1 MFLQRQSPT
10 LVLLTLSLF
19 FGLVGVGAVK
29 AQSEMPP
36 ARFDLVDLSAIDGA
50 TSVASILQCRKGFMW
65 FATNRGL
72 IRFDGVRTLVFRHD
86 PENPNSLPS
95 DRLWRLFEDRDGV
108 IWIGSDR
115 GLARFDPI
123 YENIESIPLDSANPE
138 SFVNSHVISLGQDQQ
153 GNIWAG
159 TVRNGAFRLDPNTL
173 VSQHFLHQASNDR
186 SLPIGRIENIALGPH
201 GRLWFATG
209 TGLVRFE
216 ESTAGFERIL
226 SADGDSYEL
235 THGAIR
241 QLYFDSKG
249 RLWLGFSSGLAYC
262 DPQQPQL
269 RWWMPKENGHP
280 GIKGHVYDIT
290 EDHFGRLWV
299 ARYHGDVVLLD
310 QDRKYLGSYDRQ
322 FGNDA
327 NSLGGALDCLFTDRD
342 GGLWVGTFKNGVYH
356 YQPEVDLAQ
365 SFYRYR
371 LDYEAFS
378 PGLVHGV
385 LEEADGSILM
395 CGQSGVRRLHPD
407 GRLEDLPLP
416 VDSGMG
422 MSLNIW
428 QMEFGQNGTVWAS
441 TTFGLMH
448 LMEDGRTWRVIEG
461 QHGQNRLFEG
471 KRIDALAWQEG
482 VGLWV
487 GTVRGVYL
495 YQPESQQSTRFFA
508 DTDGGDALHNQRV
521 REILVNEAGELW
533 IATHE
538 RLHQATAKGKI
549 LRSFSFPGTDS
560 VEPWNVT
567 TMTLDA
573 AGALW
578 TIDDS
583 GVSVLDPDADSF
595 EHIPSPGVDRSWRG
609 DSILAAAD
617 GSMLVGFARGIKR
630 LPPGE
635 RRFDDRMMRL
645 HSGLFGSIS
654 RYPWQR
660 ANGEVLYPGQAGL
673 FVLRSLDFPEAAPP
687 PKIVITDVQLFH
699 ETLGGAALRAP
710 LEFAYDQ
717 NHVSFSFA
725 ALQFARPHLNR
736 YQVRLEGFEEEWRG
750 LGAAT
755 EVSYPN
761 LPQGDYVFHVRGS
774 GPNGR
779 WSAEST
785 AMAFHIQTPY
795 WLTWWFRIGTLVVV
809 FGGAYLVHKIRL
821 RNVHQR
827 NQHLEELHRE
837 ALRETAERKRIQ
849 ENLAITMDSIADGV
863 VSIGEDYRI
872 RSMNPVAA
880 QLLGRP
886 LEELEGCPIQDAC
899 TFLSIPSGEPLL
911 EAMLSRTGPREPLAL
926 PERGL
931 LRNDH
936 GQDYQVAIS
945 AAPILHP
952 SGERLGTVLV
962 FRDITER
969 IALEAQLV
977 QAQKMESLGRLA
989 GGIAHDFNNMLTS
1002 IQGFADLLRE
1012 ELDTPTPNVEKS
1024 ERYLSAVIQSTSRG
1038 TDLIGQ
1044 LLTFSRQDASKTE
1057 ILDMHE
1063 ILTGVAQVLQRT
1075 LHPGILIK
1083 QKFDAS
1089 QSSVRGNQG
1098 TLESVF
1104 LNLGINAGD
1113 VMPKGGSLRFQTSLT
1128 SFPTA
1133 TPIGSD
1139 GLDAGDYLEV
1149 KVSDTGGG
1157 MDESLR
1163 ERIFE
1168 PFFTTKEVGHGT
1180 GLGLST
1186 ALSTVRSLGGTI
1198 AVHSEVGR
1206 GTTMRVLLPLATDE
1220 SPSTHEEAAPKA
1232 ANGDG
1237 TVLLIEDDDAVM
1249 DLCQGYLDSLGYQ
1262 ILAAADGEKG
1272 LELFE
1277 QHRSR
1282 IDVVVLDYLMPGKNG
1297 EQVLEA
1303 IRDSGSAVPVLM
1315 MTGFSMGVTASEL
1328 RDRGA
1333 DAVLD
1338 KPFLPADLSERV
1350 ASLLRPKE
1358 PTQ

>member
-1 MFLQRQSPT
+1 M
-10 LVLLTLSLF
+10 
-19 FGLVGVGAVK
+19 GAIPLR

-36 ARFDLVDLSAIDGA
+36 ARFEFVDLSTIEGA
-50 TSVASILQCRKGFMW
+50 TSVASVLQCRKGFMW

-86 PENPNSLPS
+86 PEDPHSLPS
-95 DRLWRLFEDRDGV
+95 DRLWRLFEDRDGA
-108 IWIGSDR
+108 IWVGTDR
-115 GLARFDPI
+115 GLARFNADH
-123 YENIESIPLDSANPE
+123 ESVERIPLDSANPE
-138 SFVNSHVISLGQDQQ
+138 SFANSHVIALGQDQA
-153 GNIWAG
+153 GKIWAG
-159 TVRNGAFRLDPNTL
+159 TVRDGAFRIDPNHRTSQRYQH
-173 VSQHFLHQASNDR
+173 VSATEG
-186 SLPIGRIENIALGPH
+186 SLPYGRIENFALGPQ
-201 GRLWFATG
+201 GRLWVATG
-209 TGLVRFE
+209 TGLVRFQE
-216 ESTAGFERIL
+216 DTNNFERIFA
-226 SADGDSYEL
+226 ADKRSEAL
-235 THGAIR
+235 TYGSMR
-241 QLYFDSKG
+241 QIYFDRNG
-249 RLWLGFSSGLAYC
+249 RLWLGFSDGLAYC
-262 DPQQPQL
+262 DPKQPEL
-269 RWWMPKENGHP
+269 RWWRPKENGNP
-280 GIKGHVYDIT
+280 AIKGHVYGIT
-290 EDHFGRLWV
+290 EDHFGRLWI
-299 ARYHGDVVLLD
+299 ARYHGDLVLLD
-310 QDRKYLGSYDRQ
+310 QDREFLGSYDRQ

-365 SFYRYR
+365 SFYSYR
-371 LDYEAFS
+371 LAEEAFS
-378 PGLVHGV
+378 PGLVHGA

-395 CGQSGVRRLHPD
+395 CGQSGVRRLHAD

-422 MSLNIW
+422 MSPNIW
-428 QMEFGQNGTVWAS
+428 QMELGQNGTVWAS
-441 TTFGLMH
+441 TTYGLMK
-448 LMEDGRTWRVIEG
+448 LREDGRTWEVIESPDALKE
-461 QHGQNRLFEG
+461 HFDR
-471 KRIDALAWQEG
+471 KRISALAWQEG
-482 VGLWV
+482 VGLWI
-487 GTVRGVYL
+487 GTVKGVYL
-495 YQPESQQSTRFFA
+495 WNPETEQSTHYFA
-508 DTDGGDALHNQRV
+508 EGHGEHVLAHQRIY
-521 REILVNEAGELW
+521 EILVRNPSELW
-533 IATHE
+533 ISTE
-538 RLHQATAKGKI
+538 DRLYLVSSEGKV
-549 LRSFSFPGTDS
+549 LQSFGLPGNEQK
-560 VEPWNVT
+560 EPWKVT
-567 TMTLDA
+567 TMTQDA
-573 AGALW
+573 DGALW
-578 TIDDS
+578 AIDDS
-583 GVSVLDPDADSF
+583 GVSVLDPGANAF
-595 EHIPSPGVDRSWRG
+595 LRIPNPGKDRSWRG

-617 GSMLVGFARGIKR
+617 GSMLVGFTRGIKR
-630 LPPGE
+630 LAPGE

-645 HSGLFGSIS
+645 HGGHYGSIS

-687 PKIVITDVQLFH
+687 PKVVITDVQLFH
-699 ETLGGAALRAP
+699 ETLGGAALQAP
-710 LEFAYDQ
+710 LDFSYDQ

-736 YQVRLEGFEEEWRG
+736 YQVRLEGFEEQWRS

-755 EVSYPN
+755 DVSYPN
-761 LPQGDYVFHVRGS
+761 LPQGDYVFHVRAA

-779 WSAEST
+779 WRAEST
-785 AMAFHIQTPY
+785 SIAFHIQTPY

-809 FGGAYLVHKIRL
+809 VAGALLVHQVRL
-821 RNVHQR
+821 RNVQKR

-863 VSIGEDYRI
+863 VSIGEDFRI

-880 QLLGRP
+880 KLLGRP
-886 LEELEGCPIQDAC
+886 FEELEGCPIQDAC

-911 EAMLSRTGPREPLAL
+911 EPMLSRTGPQEPLAL

-931 LRNDH
+931 LRNHH
-936 GQDYQVAIS
+936 GQDFQVAIS

-952 SGERLGTVLV
+952 TGEHLGTVLV

-969 IALEAQLV
+969 IALESQLA

-1002 IQGFADLLRE
+1002 IQGYADLLRE
-1012 ELDTPTPNVEKS
+1012 ELNTSAPDSHKS
-1024 ERYLSAVIQSTSRG
+1024 ERYLSAVIQSTARG

-1044 LLTFSRQDASKTE
+1044 LLAFSRQDASKTE
-1057 ILDMHE
+1057 VLDMHE
-1063 ILTGVAQVLQRT
+1063 LLAGVAQVLERT

-1083 QKFDAS
+1083 QQFDAP
-1089 QSSVRGNQG
+1089 QCAVHGNQG

-1113 VMPKGGSLRFQTSLT
+1113 VMPKGGSLRFQTGLI
-1128 SFPTA
+1128 SFATA
-1133 TPIGSD
+1133 TPIGTD
-1139 GLDAGDYLEV
+1139 GLDPGDYLEI

-1157 MDESLR
+1157 MDERLR

-1186 ALSTVRSLGGTI
+1186 ALSTVRGLGGTI

-1206 GTTMRVLLPLATDE
+1206 GTTMRVLLPLAVDQE
-1220 SPSTHEEAAPKA
+1220 PFAAVGAAKKA
-1232 ANGDG
+1232 SKGEG
-1237 TVLLIEDDDAVM
+1237 TVLLIEDDEAVM
-1249 DLCQGYLDSLGYQ
+1249 DLCDGYLESLGYEL
-1262 ILAAADGEKG
+1262 ITAVDGEKG

-1277 QHRSR
+1277 QHRGQ
-1282 IDVVVLDYLMPGKNG
+1282 IDVVILDYLMPGKTG
-1297 EQVLEA
+1297 EQVLTA
-1303 IRDSGSAVPVLM
+1303 IRESGSGVPVLM

-1328 RDRGA
+1328 LERGA

-1358 PTQ
+1358 PFA